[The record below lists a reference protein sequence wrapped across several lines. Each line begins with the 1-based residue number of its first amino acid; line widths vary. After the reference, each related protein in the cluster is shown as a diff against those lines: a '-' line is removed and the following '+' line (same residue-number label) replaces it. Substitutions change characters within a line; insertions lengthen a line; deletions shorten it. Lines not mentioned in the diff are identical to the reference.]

1 MKGRGLLFVLIL
13 LFTVMVSACG
23 SPAAGVPMEQNV
35 SNDSSVNQ
43 KQEPVKLKYTFWG
56 SPNEKKVQEAA
67 IKAFTK
73 KYPWITVDTLHIP
86 ADYTTK
92 LTTMAASGQTPDVG
106 LLNGDLSLQ
115 WAEEGR
121 LLNIMDFL
129 QDDPEIQLDDILPN
143 TLYWWGKGKLAGI
156 NGALEAF
163 ALFYNKKAF
172 EEANIPLP
180 PTKPEEA
187 YDWEQFVEVLQKL
200 TIDQQGR
207 NALDPA
213 FNANQIK
220 QFGISLPL
228 WAYMNA
234 VVTNGGQFVNE
245 DGTQFKLTDPEAV
258 EAIQRWADLINKY
271 HVAPSPS
278 QSKNLPGGAA
288 ALQSRKVAM
297 TLDGQWSLVDL
308 SVTKKMDFGIGVP
321 PVMKINATMTLGDP
335 IVIFKETKHPEE
347 AWMLLKWMMNPENT
361 LELQT
366 SGLWMPV
373 LKKWYDKPE
382 LVAKW
387 AAGNPAHPEGYQDA
401 VMRNSFENGFQS
413 TTYYVKNLAKI
424 NNVLDPALEQVWFG
438 KTTAAEALEKVKVKL
453 EKELKGVYTPQ

>member
-1 MKGRGLLFVLIL
+1 
-13 LFTVMVSACG
+13 
-23 SPAAGVPMEQNV
+23 
-35 SNDSSVNQ
+35 
-43 KQEPVKLKYTFWG
+43 
-56 SPNEKKVQEAA
+56 
-67 IKAFTK
+67 
-73 KYPWITVDTLHIP
+73 
-86 ADYTTK
+86 
-92 LTTMAASGQTPDVG
+92 
-106 LLNGDLSLQ
+106 
-115 WAEEGR
+115 
-121 LLNIMDFL
+121 
-129 QDDPEIQLDDILPN
+129 
-143 TLYWWGKGKLAGI
+143 
-156 NGALEAF
+156 
-163 ALFYNKKAF
+163 
-172 EEANIPLP
+172 
-180 PTKPEEA
+180 
-187 YDWEQFVEVLQKL
+187 
-200 TIDQQGR
+200 
-207 NALDPA
+207 
-213 FNANQIK
+213 
-220 QFGISLPL
+220 
-228 WAYMNA
+228 
-234 VVTNGGQFVNE
+234 
-245 DGTQFKLTDPEAV
+245 
-258 EAIQRWADLINKY
+258 LINKY